1 MGRAELGGCGIGRWC
16 MLRWRRRRGR
26 RRCRFPSWSE
36 EAWLVVEAEE
46 ELWVYGWGTQ
56 RVSGWFG
63 KSTWQMEGV

>member
-1 MGRAELGGCGIGRWC
+1 M
-16 MLRWRRRRGR
+16 
-26 RRCRFPSWSE
+26 
-36 EAWLVVEAEE
+36 VEAEE